1 MEFTTFD
8 YYIDQSLNGNYIAQT
23 KRISSI
29 PDKIERY
36 LVYTSKAT
44 NEKVLDQNWLKML
57 YYFYASFGDL
67 LNFSVRIENQCKFY
81 DQETYKKAKKESVV
95 IESFGQLTKV
105 IQGIIPFAE
114 KIVDKDF
121 QKFISESIDTLDQW
135 IKIGKKIQDS
145 ETMKLLKTKIHE
157 KYKIKIN
164 FSSIDVAYDI
174 LEKSKSMRN
183 KLIAS
188 RRIVAYYLT
197 KPSALTDEQRKEIQ
211 KAFQNYL
218 KKEKEYLKTF
228 FDISMKYHN

>member
-67 LNFSVRIENQCKFY
+67 LNFSVSIENQCKFY

-95 IESFGQLTKV
+95 IESFGQITKV

-114 KIVDKDF
+114 KFIDRNF
-121 QKFISESIDTLDQW
+121 QKSISKSIDTLDQW

-145 ETMKLLKTKIHE
+145 ETTKLLKTKIHE

>member
-44 NEKVLDQNWLKML
+44 NEKILDQNWLKML

-95 IESFGQLTKV
+95 IESFGQITKV

-114 KIVDKDF
+114 KIIDKDF
-121 QKFISESIDTLDQW
+121 QEFISESIDTLDQW

>member
-67 LNFSVRIENQCKFY
+67 LNFSVSIENQCKFY

-95 IESFGQLTKV
+95 IESFGQITKV

-114 KIVDKDF
+114 KFIDRNF
-121 QKFISESIDTLDQW
+121 QKSISKSIDTLDQW

>member
-1 MEFTTFD
+1 M
-8 YYIDQSLNGNYIAQT
+8 
-23 KRISSI
+23 
-29 PDKIERY
+29 
-36 LVYTSKAT
+36 
-44 NEKVLDQNWLKML
+44 
-57 YYFYASFGDL
+57 
-67 LNFSVRIENQCKFY
+67 
-81 DQETYKKAKKESVV
+81 
-95 IESFGQLTKV
+95 
-105 IQGIIPFAE
+105 
-114 KIVDKDF
+114 
-121 QKFISESIDTLDQW
+121 DQW

-145 ETMKLLKTKIHE
+145 ETTKLLKTKIHE

-174 LEKSKSMRN
+174 LEKSKSMRT

>member
-44 NEKVLDQNWLKML
+44 NEKILDQNWLKML

-95 IESFGQLTKV
+95 IESFGQITKI

-145 ETMKLLKTKIHE
+145 ETTKLLKTKIHE